1 MRGRS
6 VSEGK
11 KMGDDVDDRAVKRIF
26 IQEMMELE
34 RSAKRVQVWRSVGDG
49 AIKQLNSGGCGKR

>member
-1 MRGRS
+1 MRDRS
-6 VSEGK
+6 VSEGR

-34 RSAKRVQVWRSVGDG
+34 RSAKRAQVWRSVGNG
-49 AIKQLNSGGCGKR
+49 AIKLDSDGCGKR

>member
-1 MRGRS
+1 MVFEGR
-6 VSEGK
+6 

-34 RSAKRVQVWRSVGDG
+34 HSAKRVQVWRSAGDG
-49 AIKQLNSGGCGKR
+49 AIKVLDLDGCGKC